1 MANQI
6 FTWIFIGEMI
16 LKVIGLGPLKYLRDK
31 INHLDGL
38 VVVISIA
45 ELVVTT
51 QFSGAHQSFR
61 MVRIFRIFRIIRV
74 GKLLRTIQSMQII
87 MDVLIKSMNSFIYLA
102 LLLLLFIFIFT
113 LLGMQI
119 FGGNLNFDENY
130 DGPPGVPRNN
140 FDTFNSAFLTTF
152 QVLTME
158 GWHQLFY
165 DALRSDVPRPI
176 SALFYISWVFLGNF
190 MLLNLFLAIHLDSFT
205 NEELHK
211 PITDDHIDPKK
222 IQEKH
227 IKLLRRK
234 EGAELIEYYS
244 RLHGSDAGKKA
255 KKGPSG
261 FGGKKKKKS

>member
-1 MANQI
+1 MSEWESNMLTLANQI

-16 LKVIGLGPLKYLRDK
+16 LKVIGLGPIKYLRDK

-51 QFSGAHQSFR
+51 SFQGAHQSFR

-74 GKLLRTIQSMQII
+74 GKLLRTFQSMQII

-119 FGGNLNFDENY
+119 FGGNLEFDENY

-140 FDTFNSAFLTTF
+140 FNTFNSAFLTTF
-152 QVLTME
+152 
-158 GWHQLFY
+158 
-165 DALRSDVPRPI
+165 
-176 SALFYISWVFLGNF
+176 
-190 MLLNLFLAIHLDSFT
+190 
-205 NEELHK
+205 
-211 PITDDHIDPKK
+211 
-222 IQEKH
+222 
-227 IKLLRRK
+227 
-234 EGAELIEYYS
+234 
-244 RLHGSDAGKKA
+244 
-255 KKGPSG
+255 
-261 FGGKKKKKS
+261 